1 MHIVKGN
8 KNGSPTCSVRMGD
21 KLDKFTDFI
30 AVGYN
35 GNSNAVTVASNADVF
50 TLAAALELVKQKFV
64 ESYNKLTEAEQVEFN
79 KVIEGRI

>member
-35 GNSNAVTVASNADVF
+35 GNSNAVTVASSADVF
-50 TLAAALELVKQKFV
+50 TLAAAL
-64 ESYNKLTEAEQVEFN
+64 
-79 KVIEGRI
+79 